1 MYLNRRPNTLSVRAA
16 LLAAVL
22 LSTALIAPIST
33 QAQTSTFS
41 GPACTATPS
50 PQTDTW
56 PVAGT
61 DALASVS
68 GAPVTFTAAS
78 LLAND
83 SLGTAPLSVSGVGPT
98 STNGGTITGSGPY
111 TYTPAPLF
119 SGTDYFT
126 YILAD
131 ASIPPRTTA
140 GIVHVV
146 VGKDVTPPTVSITA
160 PASGATIS
168 SNVVVRAS
176 AADNVGVAGV
186 SFFDGATAIG
196 AEVTASP
203 YQVTWDITSVADGAH
218 SLTAVARDVNGNSAT
233 SAAVNVSVTH
243 TPPPPPP
250 AATPTVDKMV
260 FSEGASTAGR
270 RTTAAFST
278 TTAGD
283 VLVAFAAS
291 DGPAAGNAQS
301 LTVSGAGLTWTR
313 VQRAATKFGTSEIWT
328 ATASS
333 VLTNVTV
340 SSVQSSPNFH
350 QSLTVIAF
358 SGVAGVGASNAGGG
372 VGPTSVSLITQAAGS
387 VVYGVGNDWDR
398 AVARS
403 IPAGQTKVH
412 EFVDSAVGDTFWV
425 QALSGTTSAAGAT
438 VALSTTAP
446 AADQWNFSAV
456 ELKPAAA
463 STPPVMVTV
472 PNVVSQTQATAQSM
486 IAAAG
491 LTVGTVSNVNNAA
504 AAGTVIG
511 QSPIGGTSAVSGSAV
526 TLTVSS
532 GPAPT
537 GAAPTVDA
545 TAYSEGTGNR
555 TTPAFS
561 TSGAG
566 VLVAFATSDGNPTA
580 NGQTLTVSGAGLTWT
595 RVQRAASQMGDAEI
609 WTASSASA
617 LTNVTVTSTQS
628 VTSVGGAPV
637 NQLLYVVAFTGASG
651 VGASNVGG
659 APTGASSISVVAQAA
674 GSVVYA
680 VGNDYDQGVPRT
692 VPAGQTKV
700 HEFVAPSGD
709 TFWVQSLNAATSAAG
724 ATATINDTAPT
735 TDQWNYAIVEI
746 KR

>member
-16 LLAAVL
+16 LLAAVI

-33 QAQTSTFS
+33 HAQTSTFS
-41 GPACTATPS
+41 GPACTATTS
-50 PQTDTW
+50 PETDTW

-61 DALASVS
+61 DSLSTVA
-68 GAPVTFTAAS
+68 GAPVTFTAAA

-83 SLGTAPLSVSGVGPT
+83 SNGTTPLSVAAVGPT
-98 STNGGTITGSGPY
+98 STNGATITGAGPY
-111 TYTPAPLF
+111 TYTAAPGF

-131 ASIPPRTTA
+131 ASTPARTTA
-140 GIVHVV
+140 GIVHVS
-146 VGKDVTPPTVSITA
+146 VGRDLTPPTVSLTA

-168 SNVVVRAS
+168 SNTVVRAS

-186 SFFDGATAIG
+186 SFFDGATPIG
-196 AEVTASP
+196 AEVTVAP

-218 SLTAVARDVNGNSAT
+218 SLTAVARDASGNSAT

-243 TPPPPPP
+243 APPPPPVVTP
-250 AATPTVDKMV
+250 AVDKMV

-278 TTAGD
+278 STAGE

-291 DGPAAGNAQS
+291 DGPAASNAES

-313 VQRAATKFGTSEIWT
+313 VQRAATRFGTAEIWT
-328 ATASS
+328 ASAPS

-358 SGVAGVGASNAGGG
+358 TGVAGVGASNVGGG
-372 VGPTSVSLITQAAGS
+372 VGATSVSLVAQAAGS

-412 EFVDSAVGDTFWV
+412 EFVDTAVGDTFWV
-425 QALSGTTSAAGAT
+425 QALGGATSSAGAS

-446 AADQWNFSAV
+446 TTDQWNFAAV

-472 PNVVSQTQATAQSM
+472 PNVVNQTQATAQSM

-511 QSPIGGTSAVSGSAV
+511 QNPIGGTSAASGSAV
-526 TLTVSS
+526 ALTVSS

-537 GAAPTVDA
+537 GAGPTVDA

-566 VLVAFATSDGNPTA
+566 VLVAFATADGNPTA

-628 VTSVGGAPV
+628 VTSVGGAAV

-659 APTGASSISVVAQAA
+659 APTGAPSISLVAQAA

-680 VGNDYDQGVPRT
+680 VGNDYDQGIPRT

-724 ATATINDTAPT
+724 ATAAINDTAPT

>member
-1 MYLNRRPNTLSVRAA
+1 MYLNRRPNTQSVRAA
-16 LLAAVL
+16 LLAAVI

-33 QAQTSTFS
+33 HAQTSTFS

-50 PQTDTW
+50 PETDTW

-61 DALASVS
+61 DALVSVS
-68 GAPVTFTAAS
+68 GVPVTFTAAT

-83 SLGTAPLSVSGVGPT
+83 SLGTAPLSVSAVGPT

-111 TYTPAPLF
+111 TYTAAPGY

-131 ASIPPRTTA
+131 ASTPARTTA
-140 GIVHVV
+140 GIVHVS
-146 VGKDVTPPTVSITA
+146 VGRDLTPPTVSITA
-160 PASGATIS
+160 PANGATIS

-176 AADNVGVAGV
+176 AADNVAVAGV
-186 SFFDGATAIG
+186 SFFDGTTPIG
-196 AEVTASP
+196 AAVTAAP

-218 SLTAVARDVNGNSAT
+218 TLTAVARDVNGNSAT

-250 AATPTVDKMV
+250 TATPTVDKMV

-313 VQRAATKFGTSEIWT
+313 AQRAATKFGTSEIWT

-372 VGPTSVSLITQAAGS
+372 VGATSVSLIAQAAGS

-398 AVARS
+398 AAARS

-412 EFVDSAVGDTFWV
+412 EFVDTAVGDTFWV

-438 VALSTTAP
+438 VALSTSAP
-446 AADQWNFSAV
+446 INDQWNFAAV

-472 PNVVSQTQATAQSM
+472 PNVVGQMQATAQST

-491 LTVGTVSNVNNAA
+491 LTVTVSSVANAA

-511 QSPIGGTSAVSGSAV
+511 QNPTGGTSAVSGSPVA
-526 TLTVSS
+526 LTVSS
-532 GPAPT
+532 GPAPA
-537 GAAPTVDA
+537 GAGPTVDA
-545 TAYSEGTGNR
+545 TSFSEGTGNR

-561 TSGAG
+561 TSGPA

-580 NGQTLTVSGAGLTWT
+580 NGQTLTVSGAGLSWT

-651 VGASNVGG
+651 VGASNVAG
-659 APTGASSISVVAQAA
+659 APTGAPSISLVSQAA

-692 VPAGQTKV
+692 VPASQTKV
-700 HEFVAPSGD
+700 HEFVAPTGD
-709 TFWVQSLNAATSAAG
+709 TFWVQSLNAATSGAG
-724 ATATINDTAPT
+724 ASATINDTAPT